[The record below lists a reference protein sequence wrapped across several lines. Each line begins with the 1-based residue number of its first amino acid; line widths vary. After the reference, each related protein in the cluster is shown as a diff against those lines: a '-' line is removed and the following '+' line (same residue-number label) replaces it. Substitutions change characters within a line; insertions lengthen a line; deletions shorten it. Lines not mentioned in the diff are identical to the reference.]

1 MTGKTTKRQGLVAG
15 KVLLTGG
22 AGYIGSH
29 TFVAL
34 QDAGFDPVILD
45 DFSNAKRSVL
55 DRIKLI
61 CQRSEIECHQIDV
74 RDSDAIFDILKD
86 RDFVAVVHF
95 AAKKA
100 VGESVA
106 QPLSYIDTNVTGL
119 LSLMKAMERAG
130 VFNLVF
136 SSSATVYG
144 NQDVIP
150 IPETATRSFAS
161 PYAFTKLIGE
171 QILEQVGHADPR
183 WHFGVLRYFNPA
195 GAHSSG
201 MIGED
206 PADIPNNLMPY
217 IAKVATGE
225 YERLNVFGDD
235 YNTHDGTGV
244 RDYIH
249 VMDLAEAHV
258 KSLIT
263 LIKNSCS
270 HAINI
275 GTGQGYSVFDMLAA
289 YGRAVGHDLSHV
301 VVPRRDGDVDTLLG
315 EVGRAR
321 EEIGFSA
328 KYGLD
333 EICASSWHWI
343 NTGAKDAALEGED

>member
-1 MTGKTTKRQGLVAG
+1 MVG

-34 QDAGFDPVILD
+34 QDAGYDPVILD
-45 DFSNAKRSVL
+45 DFSNAKKSVL

-61 CQRSEIECHQIDV
+61 CQRSEIECHQVDV
-74 RDSDAIFDILKD
+74 RDSDAIFEILSQGG
-86 RDFVAVVHF
+86 FVAAVHF

-100 VGESVA
+100 VGESVEK
-106 QPLSYIDTNVTGL
+106 PLDYIDINCTGL
-119 LSLMKAMERAG
+119 LSLLKAMERAE

-144 NQDVIP
+144 DQEIIP
-150 IPETATRSFAS
+150 IPETATRSYAS
-161 PYAFTKLIGE
+161 PYAFTKLMGE

-183 WHFGVLRYFNPA
+183 WSFGTLRYFNPA
-195 GAHSSG
+195 GAHASG

-217 IAKVATGE
+217 IAKVAIGE
-225 YERLNVFGDD
+225 FEHLSVFGDT

-249 VMDLAEAHV
+249 VMDLADAHV
-258 KSLIT
+258 KSLKT
-263 LIKNSCS
+263 LQKNSIS

-275 GTGQGYSVFDMLAA
+275 GTGTGYSVLDMLAA
-289 YGRAVGHDLSHV
+289 YGRAVGKTLPHKIA
-301 VVPRRDGDVDTLLG
+301 PRRDGDVDTLLG
-315 EVGRAR
+315 EVEKA
-321 EEIGFSA
+321 EEVIGF
-328 KYGLD
+328 KTRYDLD

-343 NTGAKDAALEGED
+343 NTGAVQAAKEDNS